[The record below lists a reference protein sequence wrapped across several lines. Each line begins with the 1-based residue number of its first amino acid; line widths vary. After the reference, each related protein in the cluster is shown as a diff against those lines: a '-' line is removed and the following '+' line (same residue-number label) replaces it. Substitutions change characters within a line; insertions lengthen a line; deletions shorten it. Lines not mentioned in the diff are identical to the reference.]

1 VLAEGLDRISCDEE
15 DAAAVCERL
24 RFGGV
29 NIFAPAGGSIS
40 KLSLS
45 PRVIREFAAAKR
57 PHEHDAWREYRG
69 DSSSQ

>member
-40 KLSLS
+40 KLSL
-45 PRVIREFAAAKR
+45 
-57 PHEHDAWREYRG
+57 
-69 DSSSQ
+69 